1 LTAEQ
6 PPVPR
11 SLWALLGLMI
21 VLWSANF
28 VVAKYVVM
36 HIPPLFTGGLRMTL
50 AALFILPVYF
60 WEGRKIRAHR
70 WTRADLPTLIGI
82 GMLGLAGNQVCF
94 LVGIKR
100 TSVAHGSI
108 LFALTPVLVLLIAS
122 ALKHERITGRKTLGM
137 LVAAAGALALQVT
150 PDDSR
155 QASLSGDMLILGATL
170 AFALFTV
177 FGRSAS
183 ARLGSITVNT
193 FGYVSCAAALAP
205 VTIWEAWRIDLTTVP
220 LGAWTGLLYMALFPS
235 VVCYTIYYYALTY
248 MAASRVAALT
258 YLEPFLATLL
268 AAAWLGENVTY
279 AVLAGG
285 ALVLAGVWMTER
297 SSG

>member
-1 LTAEQ
+1 MTAGEK
-6 PPVPR
+6 PVPR
-11 SLWALLGLMI
+11 YLWALLGLMI

-28 VVAKYVVM
+28 VIAKFAVM
-36 HIPPLFTGGLRMTL
+36 HIPPLLTGGLRMTL
-50 AALFILPVYF
+50 AALFILPVYI
-60 WEGRKIRAHR
+60 WEGWRIREHR
-70 WTRADLPTLIGI
+70 WSRADLPALLGI

-100 TSVAHGSI
+100 TSVAHGVIVFS
-108 LFALTPVLVLLIAS
+108 LTPILVLLVAS
-122 ALKHERITGRKTLGM
+122 ALKHERLTGRKIAGM
-137 LVAAAGALALQVT
+137 AVAAAGVLALQVV
-150 PDDSR
+150 PDETR
-155 QASLSGDMLILGATL
+155 QATLAGDALILAATL

-177 FGRSAS
+177 FGRPAS

-193 FGYVSCAAALAP
+193 FGYVACAAALAP
-205 VTIWEAWRIDLTTVP
+205 VTLWEASRFDFAGVP
-220 LGAWTGLLYMALFPS
+220 ASAWASLLYMALLPS
-235 VVCYTIYYYALTY
+235 VVCYLIYYHALSH

-285 ALVLAGVWMTER
+285 ALVLTGVWITER
-297 SSG
+297 SG